1 MFQLVRSAA
10 LAFALSAAVISP
22 SFADD
27 DGPGGMMGMRGDGGC
42 PAIGM
47 MGMMGMM
54 GGHWGGER
62 GPGMMRRMPKMGAVV
77 EGRLAYLKGE
87 LAITDAETPAWDAY
101 AKAVR
106 DRVQRMQAMHEGMFD
121 AMRKGTAIERI
132 DARIAGM
139 ETMLESLKAV
149 KPALEGLYAVLSKDQ
164 KQLADDLIGAGC
176 GAM

>member
-1 MFQLVRSAA
+1 MFRLVRSAA
-10 LAFALSAAVISP
+10 LVFALSAAVISP
-22 SFADD
+22 SLADD
-27 DGPGGMMGMRGDGGC
+27 DGPSGMMGMGGDGGC

-47 MGMMGMM
+47 MGMMG
-54 GGHWGGER
+54 GHRGGGER

-87 LAITDAETPAWDAY
+87 LAITEAEMPAWDAY

-106 DRVQRMQAMHEGMFD
+106 DRVGRMQATHEGMFE
-121 AMRKGTAIERI
+121 AMHKGTAIARI

-139 ETMLESLKAV
+139 ETMLGSLKAV
-149 KPALEGLYAVLSKDQ
+149 KPALEGLYAVLDDDQ